1 MSTSPF
7 LELSPAPTPA
17 NPGHPE
23 QKTLAWDA
31 TSRDYL
37 QYRPGYPPEFF
48 ALLQRL
54 GVGLPGQDIL
64 DLGAGTGA
72 LSIPFALRK
81 ARVTATDISAGQIEA
96 AREDARLKG
105 VDITFKVAPS
115 EETGL
120 PDHAFDVISASM
132 CWGYF
137 DLNRMLVEVPRLL
150 RRPGKLL
157 LSSLVWIRGED
168 PVAKHSE
175 ALVLKYNPDTARS
188 FNRKDDSFPEWAKAH
203 FHLKTYHSFTAR
215 LPFTRESWRG
225 RLRASKFILAA
236 LSAEQAA
243 AFDLEHA
250 ALLADVAPDRFEIP
264 HTIRLQIFE
273 PK

>member
-1 MSTSPF
+1 MSTATL
-7 LELSPAPTPA
+7 LESSLDISLTVPSKTESKPLS
-17 NPGHPE
+17 
-23 QKTLAWDA
+23 WDA

-48 ALLQRL
+48 SLLQRL

-81 ARVTATDISAGQIEA
+81 ARVTATDISSGQIEA

-105 VDITFKVAPS
+105 VNITFKVAPS

-137 DLNRMLVEVPRLL
+137 DLHRMLAEVPRLL

-175 ALVLKYNPDTARS
+175 ALVLKYNPSAARS
-188 FNRKDDSFPEWAKAH
+188 FNRKDESFPEWSKDH
-203 FHLKTYHSFTAR
+203 FRLKTYHSFTAH

-236 LSAEQAA
+236 LPADQAL
-243 AFDLEHA
+243 AFDREHA
-250 ALLADVAPDRFEIP
+250 ALLQDVAPDRFEIA
-264 HTIRLQIFE
+264 HNIRLHIFE